1 MIRAKIQIED
11 GLSKDTFNEWGL
23 IYKVGDR
30 RFSPPEKKIDEV
42 SYPEEQG
49 VHIDERTVY
58 DKFDYTVSF
67 IISGSYGIANDKIQA
82 FNKAIREESSSLG
95 VHRCKKI
102 TLYDYYKR
110 CKIVGYPQ
118 LLEEV
123 KEGDYKRCKGQDDFV
138 IVDLTINVVNPSLCD
153 FNLLVPGES
162 DNVDLSLYIDDSGQ
176 LQWSTSRDLK
186 DNEFVTLLT
195 CGRKRARYNWSGSQI
210 QSLFVNNKATSLRL
224 TSSNTLRLNEVFPDF
239 VSRKKSRNKWHV
251 VSQQE
256 LVKLGS
262 GDAVKG
268 LREHFLDTYTRWK
281 AKKTGKYY
289 CLQIKKAPNSFFTL
303 PNIKDV
309 NGKICYALAVYRRDY
324 DIRRE
329 KWGAQYRISNVSY
342 FYSNVKIN
350 DNDTYTQWLSTY

>member
-11 GLSKDTFNEWGL
+11 GLSKDTFSEWGL

-67 IISGSYGIANDKIQA
+67 IISGSYGTANDKIQA

-95 VHRCKKI
+95 VHRCKMI

-123 KEGDYKRCKGQDDFV
+123 KESDYKRRKGQDDFV

-153 FNLLVPGES
+153 FNLISPEDSGLV
-162 DNVDLSLYIDDSGQ
+162 LSLSIDENGV
-176 LQWSTSRDLK
+176 LQWNTSRALEED
-186 DNEFVTLLT
+186 EFVTLLT
-195 CGRKRARYNWSGSQI
+195 CGRKRARYNWAGG
-210 QSLFVNNKATSLRL
+210 FATDDR
-224 TSSNTLRLNEVFPDF
+224 PY
-239 VSRKKSRNKWHV
+239 KKSRNKWHV
-251 VSQQE
+251 VSYEGLMMKAADLDLDLEKALRTFIRIYTKWQDKNAE
-256 LVKLGS
+256 GTLPNLV
-262 GDAVKG
+262 
-268 LREHFLDTYTRWK
+268 
-281 AKKTGKYY
+281 
-289 CLQIKKAPNSFFTL
+289 IKKAPNSNFIL
-303 PNIKDV
+303 PYKAGV
-309 NGKICYALAVYRRDY
+309 EGKICFALAVYKREFDTRRN
-324 DIRRE
+324 
-329 KWGAQYRISNVSY
+329 KMGAQHRVSNVAY
-342 FYSNVKIN
+342 FYSNVKVLPDMQYN
-350 DNDTYTQWLSTY
+350 QWLSV

>member
-23 IYKVGDR
+23 IYKIGDR

-123 KEGDYKRCKGQDDFV
+123 KESDYRRCKGQDDFV

-153 FNLLVPGES
+153 FNLISPDESSLV
-162 DNVDLSLYIDDSGQ
+162 LSLFIDDNGV
-176 LQWSTSRDLK
+176 LQWNTSRELEK
-186 DNEFVTLLT
+186 DEFVTLLT
-195 CGRKRARYNWSGSQI
+195 CGRKRARFNWNGGIST
-210 QSLFVNNKATSLRL
+210 ADR
-224 TSSNTLRLNEVFPDF
+224 P
-239 VSRKKSRNKWHV
+239 RKKSRNKWHV
-251 VSQQE
+251 VSKE
-256 LVKLGS
+256 ALMMRAAKFGLDMEGALRTFIA
-262 GDAVKG
+262 DYTTWFDKHTTMKG
-268 LREHFLDTYTRWK
+268 RPILK
-281 AKKTGKYY
+281 
-289 CLQIKKAPNSFFTL
+289 INKAPNSRFIL
-303 PNIKDV
+303 PYKAGIE
-309 NGKICYALAVYRRDY
+309 GKICFALAVYKREFDTRRN
-324 DIRRE
+324 
-329 KWGAQYRISNVSY
+329 KMGAQHRVSNVAY
-342 FYSNVKIN
+342 FYSNVKVLP
-350 DNDTYTQWLSTY
+350 DMQYTKWLSV

>member
-23 IYKVGDR
+23 IYKIGDR

-123 KEGDYKRCKGQDDFV
+123 KESDYRRCKGQDDFV

-153 FNLLVPGES
+153 FNLISPDESGLV
-162 DNVDLSLYIDDSGQ
+162 LSLFIDDNGV
-176 LQWSTSRDLK
+176 LQWNTSRELEK
-186 DNEFVTLLT
+186 DEFVTLLT
-195 CGRKRARYNWSGSQI
+195 CGRKRARFDWNDGISTYN
-210 QSLFVNNKATSLRL
+210 R
-224 TSSNTLRLNEVFPDF
+224 P
-239 VSRKKSRNKWHV
+239 RKKSRNKWHV
-251 VSQQE
+251 VSQE
-256 LVKLGS
+256 ALMMRAAKYGLDMEGALRTFIA
-262 GDAVKG
+262 DYTTWFDYHTKKG
-268 LREHFLDTYTRWK
+268 YPILS
-281 AKKTGKYY
+281 
-289 CLQIKKAPNSFFTL
+289 IKKAPNSRFIL
-303 PNIKDV
+303 PYKAGIE
-309 NGKICYALAVYRRDY
+309 GKICFALAVYKREFDTRRN
-324 DIRRE
+324 
-329 KWGAQYRISNVSY
+329 KMGAQHRVSNVAY
-342 FYSNVKIN
+342 FYSNVKVLP
-350 DNDTYTQWLSTY
+350 DMQYTQWLSV

>member
-123 KEGDYKRCKGQDDFV
+123 KESDYRRCKGQDDFV

-153 FNLLVPGES
+153 FNLISPDESGLV
-162 DNVDLSLYIDDSGQ
+162 LSLSIDEDGV
-176 LQWSTSRDLK
+176 LQWNTSRELK

-210 QSLFVNNKATSLRL
+210 QSLYINNNTTSLRL
-224 TSSNTLRLNEVFPDF
+224 TSSSTLRLNEVFPDF

-256 LVKLGS
+256 LIKFGS

-268 LREHFLDTYTRWK
+268 LREHFLNTYARWI
-281 AKKTGKYY
+281 AKKTAKNT
-289 CLQIKKAPNSFFTL
+289 CLQIRKAPNSFFTL
-303 PNIKDV
+303 PNISGV
-309 NGKICYALAVYRRDY
+309 NGKICYGLAVYRRDY
-324 DIRRE
+324 DTERN
-329 KWGAQYRISNVSY
+329 KWSAQYRISNVSY

>member
-23 IYKVGDR
+23 IYKIGDR

-123 KEGDYKRCKGQDDFV
+123 KESDYRRCKGQDDFV

-153 FNLLVPGES
+153 FNLISPDESGLV
-162 DNVDLSLYIDDSGQ
+162 LSLFIDDNGV
-176 LQWSTSRDLK
+176 LQWNTSRELEK
-186 DNEFVTLLT
+186 DEFVTLLT
-195 CGRKRARYNWSGSQI
+195 CGRKRARHDWYDGISTYN
-210 QSLFVNNKATSLRL
+210 R
-224 TSSNTLRLNEVFPDF
+224 PY
-239 VSRKKSRNKWHV
+239 KKSRNKWHV
-251 VSQQE
+251 VSQE
-256 LVKLGS
+256 
-262 GDAVKG
+262 G
-268 LREHFLDTYTRWK
+268 LRYKNEDLEAALRTFIGIYTKWLDKQTLKGYPILK
-281 AKKTGKYY
+281 
-289 CLQIKKAPNSFFTL
+289 IKKAPNSRFIL
-303 PNIKDV
+303 PYKAGIE
-309 NGKICYALAVYRRDY
+309 GKICFALAVYKREFDTRRN
-324 DIRRE
+324 
-329 KWGAQYRISNVSY
+329 KMGAQHRVSNVAY
-342 FYSNVKIN
+342 FYSNVKVLPN
-350 DNDTYTQWLSTY
+350 MQYTQWLSV

>member
-123 KEGDYKRCKGQDDFV
+123 KESDYRRCKGQDDFV

-153 FNLLVPGES
+153 FNLISPDESGLV
-162 DNVDLSLYIDDSGQ
+162 LSLHVDDNGS
-176 LQWSTSRDLK
+176 LQWNTSRELEK
-186 DNEFVTLLT
+186 DEFVTLLT
-195 CGRKRARYNWSGSQI
+195 CGRKRARYNWAGG
-210 QSLFVNNKATSLRL
+210 LATDDR
-224 TSSNTLRLNEVFPDF
+224 PH
-239 VSRKKSRNKWHV
+239 KKSRNKWHV
-251 VSQQE
+251 VSQE
-256 LVKLGS
+256 
-262 GDAVKG
+262 G
-268 LREHFLDTYTRWK
+268 LRYEGNDLEEALRTFIIKYTAWDDEATSKGRHI
-281 AKKTGKYY
+281 
-289 CLQIKKAPNSFFTL
+289 LRIKKAPNSRFIL
-303 PNIKDV
+303 PYKAGIE
-309 NGKICYALAVYRRDY
+309 GKICFALAVYKREFDTRRN
-324 DIRRE
+324 
-329 KWGAQYRISNVSY
+329 KMVAQHRVSNVAY
-342 FYSNVKIN
+342 FYSNVKVLP
-350 DNDTYTQWLSTY
+350 DMQYTQWLSV

>member
-23 IYKVGDR
+23 IYKIGDR

-123 KEGDYKRCKGQDDFV
+123 KESDYRRCKGQDDFV

-153 FNLLVPGES
+153 FNLISPDESGLV
-162 DNVDLSLYIDDSGQ
+162 LSLHVDDNGI
-176 LQWSTSRDLK
+176 LNWNTSRELEED
-186 DNEFVTLLT
+186 EFVTLLT
-195 CGRKRARYNWSGSQI
+195 CGRKRASHDWNDGISTYN
-210 QSLFVNNKATSLRL
+210 R
-224 TSSNTLRLNEVFPDF
+224 P
-239 VSRKKSRNKWHV
+239 RKKSRNKWHV
-251 VSQQE
+251 VSQE
-256 LVKLGS
+256 
-262 GDAVKG
+262 G
-268 LREHFLDTYTRWK
+268 LRYENEDLEAALRTFIARYTTWLDNQTLKGRPILK
-281 AKKTGKYY
+281 
-289 CLQIKKAPNSFFTL
+289 IKKAPNSRFIL
-303 PNIKDV
+303 PYKAGIE
-309 NGKICYALAVYRRDY
+309 GKICIALAVYKREFDTRRN
-324 DIRRE
+324 
-329 KWGAQYRISNVSY
+329 KMGAQHRVSNVAY
-342 FYSNVKIN
+342 FYSNVKVLP
-350 DNDTYTQWLSTY
+350 DMQYTQWLSV